1 MRRIALQEP
10 YPIGRPDE
18 TRMALA
24 TSTNPIA
31 GPDPGNRSPAGRM
44 VAGRYRVQQTLKNGD
59 GAETLLAADLT
70 AGATVVIKTART
82 ESFSATARMR
92 FEHEA
97 DVLMRLNDA
106 AFTPLLDH
114 GCEDDHLYLVMP
126 YLPGVTLQARLRQGP
141 LSFRDTLTIGRAL
154 LSALREAHAQR
165 ILHRD
170 VKPANVIVDEA
181 TPIQRATLI
190 DFGLARSTNLDA
202 SIRDEWV
209 GTAQYLSPEGAG
221 LLDQDVTESSDL
233 YSVGIVLFECLAG
246 RPPFQGK
253 TVGEVLRQHI
263 TAHAPELRSL
273 GIAVPRAF
281 DEVLQRLLRKDPRD
295 RYQSA
300 GAALADLNLLTDA
313 LERGESEPA
322 LVVGLQD
329 RRSTLTEPAF
339 VGRGQELA
347 RLMAQMERAK
357 AGEGGLV
364 LLEADSGGGK
374 TRLLAEF
381 ALRSAQQGL
390 WVLRGNGLDQAAQRP
405 FQLLTAVAE
414 GLLAAARQDPALA
427 DTLRQRLSDHHEAA
441 CAAMPELTVLLGSG
455 ADDKLG
461 PETFGE
467 TRSVQALTALL
478 DALDASDRPV
488 LLLLDDCQWADQL
501 TLKVLSQ
508 WQRRQDDSR
517 RSGCYLLIVA
527 AFRSEEVLAGHLL
540 RTLQSAAHLA
550 LPAFQISDVRQL
562 VESMAGPLPD
572 EAVRVVEQLAE
583 GSPFMASATLRGL
596 VESGALVPASAP
608 GQGWAIEPTA
618 MAGAQSS
625 RHAAA
630 FLARRI
636 ELLPPA
642 TIRLLSVGAV
652 LGKEFDLF
660 TAATLAHQSPA
671 QAFAALDEARHR
683 HIVWAKQDNQC
694 AFVHDKLRETLLKQM
709 SESVVRDLHL
719 RAALD
724 LEAHAPQRVY
734 ELAYHF
740 DAAGER
746 QRALPFALAAAEQ
759 ARTQHSLEIAEEQ
772 YRIAERSA
780 PTDQAIRYRIA
791 AGLGDVLMLG
801 GRYAEAARM
810 TETAR
815 ELAAG
820 DVAKAQIEGKL
831 GELAFKQGDMK
842 TAIEALERALQ
853 LLGNNVP
860 SSTGGYLFQLA
871 REAVV
876 QVLHTLL
883 PSPFV
888 GRHPLAGV
896 ENELL
901 TIRLHNRLMYA
912 YWFGRGKFP
921 TLWTHLRAMNL
932 AERFPPTPELAQA
945 YSTHAPIMSLLPYYS
960 RGVVYAQKS
969 FAIYKSLGD
978 VWGQG
983 QSLHFNGIVLYAASR
998 FEECIE
1004 KCREAVRMLERTG
1017 DYWEVNVARY
1027 HIGAS
1032 LYRLG
1037 DLAGAVAEA
1046 KRIHQSALELGDI
1059 QASGFS
1065 LEIWVRASGQVDADA
1080 LQTELE
1086 RPRED
1091 VQATAQV
1098 KLAQGVRLFMLDRVE
1113 EAAEVFDKA
1122 NQVAVA
1128 ADVRNAWVFPLL
1140 PWLASA
1146 LRRQVEK
1153 VSNWTPERRLTL
1165 LKRARKAATA
1175 ALKIARKFQNE
1186 LPHALREAGLIAA
1199 MQGSLGAAQ
1208 KYFDES
1214 LAVAERQ
1221 GARFEHAQT
1230 LLARGRVGIEAGWP
1244 QAQEEVEQA
1253 RGALRSLGADFVLD
1267 EARTPESPAKAA
1279 TLSLVDRFDTVL
1291 DAGRRIASALSRKAI
1306 FKEVR
1311 EAAARLLRGER
1322 CLLLRHQPDESGEDF
1337 TMVSGE
1343 VHADYSHAMAQRAI
1357 ATGKVV
1363 VFSEGQ
1369 ADANGHSAFPADVRS
1384 ALCAPI
1390 FVRGVPAGCFYV
1402 DHRHLGGL
1410 FGDDEQKLAEFIA
1423 TIAGAALE
1431 NAAGFAELEL
1441 LNETLEQK
1449 VAERTAVAEKASRAK
1464 GEFLANMSHE
1474 IRTPMNGIIGM
1485 SELALQTRLTA
1496 EQRECINIVL
1506 QSAESLLRL
1515 LNDILDFSKIEAGK
1529 LELEAIPFSLRDHLG
1544 DTIHTLSV
1552 RAAQG
1557 KLELAYHIP
1566 ADVPDLLLGDPGRLS
1581 QIVINL
1587 MGNAIK
1593 FTAAGEVVLDVAVDL
1608 RWDDAVVLHFTVS
1621 DTGIGIPAD
1630 KLDTIFAAFSQADT
1644 STTRRFGGTGLGLAI
1659 TTQLASLM
1667 GGRVWAESELGKG
1680 SKFHFTA
1687 RFELQA
1693 DAAVLPREPES
1704 LRDVRVL
1711 VVDDNAT
1718 NRRILESVLTSWDMR
1733 PTLTDGAI
1741 PARAAMRAAAARS
1754 EPFDLVLLDAL
1765 MPDVDGYTLAGQIT
1779 EDPLLTGCPIIMLSS
1794 AGALEDASRRQEL
1807 GICRCLIKPVKQSDL
1822 RDAILRVLAP
1832 ADDIE
1837 HLPALSEEAV
1847 RPRRILLAEDGL
1859 VNQQVARRLL
1869 EVRGHQVFV
1878 ANNGKEAVAALERE
1892 AFDLVL
1898 MDVQM
1903 PEMDG
1908 FSATAAIRAKE
1919 RATGLHMPIIA
1930 MTANAMRGDRERCLE
1945 AGMDGYLAKPIHS
1958 RLLYETVEAITP
1970 STLAPVEPAPV
1981 EEALDDVLDWNTA
1994 LRRIG
1999 GRGELL
2005 EQIANLFF
2013 AESDK
2018 LMREIQDAIAAGNTP
2033 KLQRVAHSLKGS
2045 ADCFCATATVQAA
2058 FRLELMGRD
2067 AMLTDADDAYA
2078 QLQRAIERLK
2088 AALAA
2093 RADSASRA
2101 DRESSHVP
2109 RDPVSGAHRKPAGPH
2124 EYARPA
2130 VTIPSPSL
2138 ANKVH
2143 IGKFP
2148 QAVHEPCD
2156 FHLQSGAGFFH
2167 VMELT
2172 LTAARLQFLGDSARF
2187 VGAKAPQRF
2196 LQRVRG
2202 PLQRGAVTVS
2212 ARPSN
2217 LVP

>member
-1 MRRIALQEP
+1 
-10 YPIGRPDE
+10 
-18 TRMALA
+18 MALA
-24 TSTNPIA
+24 ASTNPIA
-31 GPDPGNRSPAGRM
+31 QADPGYRSPDGR
-44 VAGRYRVQQTLKNGD
+44 VFAGRYRVQRTLKND
-59 GAETLLAADLT
+59 PDTQTLLAADLT

-92 FEHEA
+92 LEHEA
-97 DVLMRLNDA
+97 GVLMRLKNA

-114 GCEDDHLYLVMP
+114 GCEEDQLYLVMP
-126 YLPGVTLQARLRQGP
+126 HVPGVTLQARLRHGP
-141 LSFRDTLTIGRAL
+141 LSYRDTLIVGRSL
-154 LSALREAHAQR
+154 LGALRAAHSQR

-181 TPIQRATLI
+181 TPIQRAMLI

-202 SIRDEWV
+202 SIRAEWV

-221 LLDQDVTESSDL
+221 LLDQDVTECSDL

-246 RPPFQGK
+246 RPPFRGK

-263 TAHAPELRSL
+263 TAQAPELRSL
-273 GIAVPRAF
+273 GIVAPRAF

-300 GAALADLNLLTDA
+300 EAAWADLEVLAEA

-322 LVVGLQD
+322 LVVGLRD
-329 RRSTLTEPAF
+329 RRRTLTEPAF

-347 RLMAQMERAK
+347 RLMAQMQRAK
-357 AGEGGLV
+357 AGEGDLV

-374 TRLLAEF
+374 TRLLVEF
-381 ALRSAQQGL
+381 ALRSAQQGF
-390 WVLRGNGLDQAAQRP
+390 WVLRGTGLDQAAPRP
-405 FQLLTAVAE
+405 FQLLTGVAE
-414 GLLAAARQDPALA
+414 GLLATARQEPALA
-427 DTLRQRLSDHHEAA
+427 DTLRQRLSDHHEAV
-441 CAAMPELTVLLGSG
+441 CAALPELTELLGSG

-478 DALDASDRPV
+478 DALGAADRPV

-508 WQRRQDDSR
+508 WQRRQDDSGGA
-517 RSGCYLLIVA
+517 GCFLLMVA

-540 RTLQSAAHLA
+540 RALQPAVHLT
-550 LPAFQISDVRQL
+550 LPAFQAADVRQL
-562 VESMAGPLPD
+562 AESMAGPLPG
-572 EAVRVVEQLAE
+572 EAVRVIEQLAE

-608 GQGWAIEPTA
+608 ARGWTIEPTA

-636 ELLPPA
+636 ELLPPL
-642 TIRLLSVGAV
+642 TVTLLSVGAV

-660 TAATLAHQSPA
+660 TAAKLARQSPA

-694 AFVHDKLRETLLKQM
+694 AFVHDKLRETLLARM
-709 SESVVRDLHL
+709 PESEVRDLHL
-719 RAALD
+719 QAALD
-724 LEAHAPQRVY
+724 LETLAPQRVY
-734 ELAYHF
+734 ELAFHF

-746 QRALPFALAAAEQ
+746 ARALPFALAAAEQ
-759 ARTQHSLEIAEEQ
+759 ARAQHSLEIAEEQ

-780 PTDQAIRYRIA
+780 PADQAVRYRIA
-791 AGLGDVLMLG
+791 EGLGDVLMLR

-815 ELAAG
+815 ELASG
-820 DVAKAQIEGKL
+820 DTAKAQIDGKL

-842 TAIEALERALQ
+842 TAIEAIERALER
-853 LLGNNVP
+853 LGHKAP
-860 SSTGGYLFQLA
+860 QSSMGFFFQLIW
-871 REAVV
+871 EAFV
-876 QVLHTLL
+876 QVLHSLL
-883 PSPFV
+883 PSLFV
-888 GRHPLAGV
+888 GRKTLESADKQ
-896 ENELL
+896 LL
-901 TIRLHNRLMYA
+901 RIRLHSRLLYA
-912 YWFGRGKFP
+912 YWFKRGKVP
-921 TLWTHLRAMNL
+921 CLWTHVRAMNL
-932 AERFPPTPELAQA
+932 AERYPPTQELAQA
-945 YSTHAPIMSLLPYYS
+945 YSIHAPVMHLIAYFS
-960 RGVVYAQKS
+960 RGIDYAQRS
-969 FAIYKSLGD
+969 HAIYKSLGD

-983 QSLHFNGIVLYAASR
+983 QSLHFHGHVLYAASR
-998 FEECIE
+998 FEECVE
-1004 KCREAVRMLERTG
+1004 KLREAVRLLERTG

-1027 HIGAS
+1027 HIALC

-1046 KRIHQSALELGDI
+1046 RRMHLSGLELGDI
-1059 QASGFS
+1059 QASGGA
-1065 LEIWVRASGQVDADA
+1065 LDPLVRAGGKVNPETVQIE
-1080 LQTELE
+1080 LQ

-1091 VQATAQV
+1091 VQGSAMV
-1098 KLAQGVRLFMLDRVE
+1098 MLAEGVRLFMLDRAE
-1113 EAAEVFDKA
+1113 EAAVVFADAYRLAVKA
-1122 NQVAVA
+1122 GVKNVYVY
-1128 ADVRNAWVFPLL
+1128 PHL

-1146 LRRQVEK
+1146 LRRQAEK
-1153 VSNWTPERRLTL
+1153 TSHWTPGTRQAL
-1165 LKRARKAATA
+1165 LKRASKVAWK
-1175 ALKIARKFQNE
+1175 ALKVARTFQND

-1199 MQGSLGAAQ
+1199 MQGSIGPARKHL
-1208 KYFDES
+1208 DES

-1230 LLARGRVGIEAGWP
+1230 LLARGRIGVEAGWP
-1244 QAQEEVEQA
+1244 HAQEEIETA
-1253 RGALRSLGADFVLD
+1253 RRALRSLGGDFVLG
-1267 EARTPESPAKAA
+1267 EARTPDLPAKPA

-1291 DAGRRIASALSRKAI
+1291 DAGRRIASALSRTAI

-1322 CLLLRHQPDESGEDF
+1322 CLLLQLQADESGEDL

-1343 VHADYSHAMAQRAI
+1343 VHADYSHAMAERAI
-1357 ATGKVV
+1357 ATGRVA
-1363 VFSEGQ
+1363 VFTEGQ
-1369 ADANGHSAFPADVRS
+1369 AATDGAPPFPADVRS

-1402 DHRHLGGL
+1402 DHRHVSGL
-1410 FGDDEQKLAEFIA
+1410 FGDDEQRLAEFIA

-1431 NAAGFAELEL
+1431 NAAGFAELQR

-1449 VAERTAVAEKASRAK
+1449 VAERTAAAEKANRAK

-1496 EQRECINIVL
+1496 EQRECLNIVL

-1552 RAAQG
+1552 RAAQ
-1557 KLELAYHIP
+1557 KNLELAYHIP
-1566 ADVPDLLLGDPGRLS
+1566 ADVPDFLLGDPGRLS

-1593 FTAAGEVVLDVAVDL
+1593 FTEAGEVVVDVAVESQSDH
-1608 RWDDAVVLHFTVS
+1608 DVVLHFIVS
-1621 DTGIGIPAD
+1621 DTGIGIPPD
-1630 KLDTIFAAFSQADT
+1630 KLDAIFAAFSQADT
-1644 STTRRFGGTGLGLAI
+1644 STTRRYGGTGLGLAI
-1659 TTQLASLM
+1659 TTQLTALM
-1667 GGRVWAESELGKG
+1667 GGSAWAESELGKG

-1687 RFELQA
+1687 RFALQ
-1693 DAAVLPREPES
+1693 DAVAALPLEPES
-1704 LRDVRVL
+1704 LRGVPVL

-1718 NRRILESVLTSWDMR
+1718 NRRIFASVLTSWGMK
-1733 PTLTDGAI
+1733 PTLTAAAG
-1741 PARAAMRAAAARS
+1741 PALAAMRAAADPG
-1754 EPFDLVLLDAL
+1754 EPFDLVLLDAM
-1765 MPDVDGYTLAGQIT
+1765 MPGIDGYTLAGWIT
-1779 EDPLLTGCPIIMLSS
+1779 DDPLLTGCPIIMLSS
-1794 AGALEDASRRQEL
+1794 AGTLEDASRCQEL
-1807 GICRCLIKPVKQSDL
+1807 GILRCLIKPVKQSDL
-1822 RDAILRVLAP
+1822 RDAILRVLGPVDGKEAAP
-1832 ADDIE
+1832 A
-1837 HLPALSEEAV
+1837 PSAEEV

-1869 EVRGHQVFV
+1869 EVRGHRVIL
-1878 ANNGKEAVAALERE
+1878 ANNGKEALAALERE

-1919 RATGLHMPIIA
+1919 RETGEHVPIIA
-1930 MTANAMRGDRERCLE
+1930 MTAHAMRGDRERCLE

-1958 RLLYETVEAITP
+1958 RALYEAVEAIAPTTP
-1970 STLAPVEPAPV
+1970 PPSRHEPSPPP
-1981 EEALDDVLDWNTA
+1981 EQSLENVLDWNAA
-1994 LRRIG
+1994 LRRVG
-1999 GRGELL
+1999 GRADLL
-2005 EQIANLFF
+2005 EQIVKLFF
-2013 AESDK
+2013 TESDK
-2018 LMREIQDAIAAGNTP
+2018 LMREIQDAIAAGDTS
-2033 KLQRVAHSLKGS
+2033 KLRRVAHSLKGS
-2045 ADCFCATATVQAA
+2045 ADCFAATAAVQAA
-2058 FRLELMGRD
+2058 LRLETMGRD
-2067 AMLTDADDAYA
+2067 SMLTDADDAYA
-2078 QLQRAIERLK
+2078 VLERAIERLK

-2093 RADSASRA
+2093 RA
-2101 DRESSHVP
+2101 P
-2109 RDPVSGAHRKPAGPH
+2109 RQEG
-2124 EYARPA
+2124 
-2130 VTIPSPSL
+2130 
-2138 ANKVH
+2138 
-2143 IGKFP
+2143 
-2148 QAVHEPCD
+2148 
-2156 FHLQSGAGFFH
+2156 
-2167 VMELT
+2167 
-2172 LTAARLQFLGDSARF
+2172 
-2187 VGAKAPQRF
+2187 
-2196 LQRVRG
+2196 
-2202 PLQRGAVTVS
+2202 
-2212 ARPSN
+2212 
-2217 LVP
+2217 